1 MTQTPPSYYSFHFLG
16 LGQAGTIISAE
27 GKCHQMELL
36 HVFLIAEQT
45 LIVRKTFKPS
55 PPPPRMLA
63 TGNSVSEVCS
73 LRETFKFLNRLKQG
87 LEAEQL
93 P

>member
-55 PPPPRMLA
+55 PPPPPECLLQAILCQKFVR
-63 TGNSVSEVCS
+63 SEK
-73 LRETFKFLNRLKQG
+73 LLNF
-87 LEAEQL
+87 
-93 P
+93 

>member
-55 PPPPRMLA
+55 PPPPPNACYRQFC
-63 TGNSVSEVCS
+63 VRS
-73 LRETFKFLNRLKQG
+73 LFAQRNF
-87 LEAEQL
+87 
-93 P
+93 